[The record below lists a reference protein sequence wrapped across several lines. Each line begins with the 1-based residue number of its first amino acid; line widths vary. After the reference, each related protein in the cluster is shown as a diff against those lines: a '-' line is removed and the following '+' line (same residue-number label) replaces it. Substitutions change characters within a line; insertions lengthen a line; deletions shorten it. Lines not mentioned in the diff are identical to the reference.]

1 MSPVR
6 SVMVVAHDAGGA
18 RATIPVSEALRRE
31 GAAVSACVAGPA
43 AALWPMEC
51 RDVMATAVDDALPVT
66 EARRR
71 LRAAGSDAVLTA
83 SGLYNRLEHTF
94 RVAARAEGVRSVAV
108 LDSWLNDAERF
119 ERTTDGAREICR
131 PHVVCAIDERTR
143 RGMLGAGFAAEQVVV
158 TGPPNLERTAE
169 IVRAV
174 TTAER
179 TAWRGEAG
187 VGSAELVVAFFS
199 EPFVTGPNGARFD
212 GAGAIVGADGRSLY
226 GYTAVEVLDAVLQE
240 LAAAAHETGRRCAVL
255 VKPHP
260 AEWTE
265 PLTGVVARH
274 RGPHLSI
281 VLCAQGSAAR
291 VIAMAD
297 VAIGMMSIALLE
309 AAVAGR
315 ASVSVQPGL
324 RESGADD
331 PCLAAVLGYAHPIYD
346 AGALRG
352 AMRRLVE
359 QGPAAFGRVPGEPLR
374 VDGAAARV
382 AGVVLQRA
390 GIEPAAVGRGR

>member
-1 MSPVR
+1 
-6 SVMVVAHDAGGA
+6 MVVAHDAGGA
-18 RATIPVSEALRRE
+18 RAVIPVSEALRRE

-51 RDVMATAVDDALPVT
+51 RDVMATAVDDALPVA

-71 LRAAGSDAVLTA
+71 LHAAGSDAVLTA

-94 RVAARAEGVRSVAV
+94 RVAARAEGLRSVAV
-108 LDSWLNDAERF
+108 LDSWLNDAARF
-119 ERTTDGAREICR
+119 ERTIDGVHEICR
-131 PHVVCAIDERTR
+131 PHVVCAIDERTG

-158 TGPPNLERTAE
+158 TGPPNVERTVE
-169 IVRAV
+169 IVRGV

-179 TAWRGEAG
+179 TAWRCEAG
-187 VGSAELVVAFFS
+187 VGSAELIIGFFS
-199 EPFVTGPNGARFD
+199 EPFVTGPDGARFD

-226 GYTAVEVLDAVLQE
+226 GYTAVEVLEAVLQE
-240 LAAAAHETGRRCAVL
+240 LAAAAHETGRRSAVL

-265 PLTGVVARH
+265 PLKGVVARH
-274 RGPHLSI
+274 RAPHLSI
-281 VLCAQGSAAR
+281 VLCDQGSAAR
-291 VIAMAD
+291 IIAMAD
-297 VAIGMMSIALLE
+297 IAVGMMSIALLE

-315 ASVSVQPGL
+315 TSVSVQPGL
-324 RESGADD
+324 LGSGADD
-331 PCLAAVLGYAHPIYD
+331 PCLASVLGYAHPIYER
-346 AGALRG
+346 GALRG

-359 QGPAAFGRVPGEPLR
+359 HGPAALGRVPGEPLR

-382 AGVVLQRA
+382 AAVVLQRA
-390 GIEPAAVGRGR
+390 SIECAAVGPGR